1 VPDVKVFDGHNDAL
15 LVAHMREGKGVGSFL
30 ERNDSGHLDVPRA
43 KEGGF
48 VGGFF
53 AVMGMS
59 EATPGAWQITL
70 NDGAVDARVA
80 APISVQR
87 AQHTALT
94 GAGAMLR
101 LEELSKG
108 EIKLCTTA
116 GDLDEC
122 LRNGALAAIL
132 HFEGAEPIASDLS
145 TLEVFYRVGLR
156 SLGLTWSRPN
166 VFAHGVPFM
175 FPHSPDTGP
184 GLTDEGKELV
194 KECNRLGI
202 MIDLSHLNEK
212 GFWDV
217 AETSEAPLV
226 ATHSN
231 AHALCQATRNLTDR
245 QLDAIKDSQGMV
257 GVNFAVSFLRE
268 DGGRET
274 DVPLSTVVK
283 HFAYLVDHVGI
294 DHVGFGSDFDGA
306 GIPNE
311 IGDATGLP
319 KLVAALGEHGF
330 DDSDLNKLGHENWLS
345 LLRKTWR

>member
-1 VPDVKVFDGHNDAL
+1 MTDVKVFDGHNDAL
-15 LVAHMREGKGVGSFL
+15 LVSHMREGRGVASFL
-30 ERNDSGHLDVPRA
+30 DRNDSGHLDLPRA

-59 EATPGAWQITL
+59 EASPGAWPIDF
-70 NDGAVDARVA
+70 NGGAVEARVA
-80 APISVQR
+80 APISIQR
-87 AQHTALT
+87 AQHVALT
-94 GAGAMLR
+94 GAGTMLR

-108 EIKLCTTA
+108 EIKLCLTPD
-116 GDLDEC
+116 DLDGC
-122 LRNGALAAIL
+122 LANGVLAAIL
-132 HFEGAEPIASDLS
+132 HFEGAEPVEADLS
-145 TLEVFYRVGLR
+145 TLEVYYRAGLR
-156 SLGLTWSRPN
+156 SIGLAWSRPN
-166 VFAHGVPFM
+166 VFAQGVPFM

-202 MIDLSHLNEK
+202 MIDMSHLNEK

-217 AETSEAPLV
+217 AEISEAPLV

-231 AHALCQATRNLTDR
+231 AHALCQSTRNLTDK
-245 QLDAIKDSQGMV
+245 QLAAIKDTGGMV

-268 DGGRET
+268 DGGRGT
-274 DVPLSTVVK
+274 DVPLSTVVN
-283 HFAYLVDHVGI
+283 HFAYLVEHVGI

-306 GIPNE
+306 GIPEE

-319 KLVAALGEHGF
+319 KLVAALKEHGF
-330 DDSDLNKLGHENWLS
+330 DDADLSKLGHENWMQ